1 MTTGNAAPVMTR
13 VPALD
18 GLRAIAMLGV
28 ILHHSFL
35 ATPTNGVRAIDPL
48 VERGLTMFI
57 PLAVDLFFVISGFLI
72 TSILDRTREADHPIR
87 TFYARRAM
95 RIVPLYYGF
104 LLFVVLFLR
113 DLPDQVVGAPGT
125 MTLKFLFLTNIGVA
139 LDLNSVGWLFPHFWT
154 LAIEEQFYLLW
165 PLIILVLPQRFN
177 IRVCLG
183 LMMFSIVARAVLA
196 ANVSLHAGIFLT
208 PGRIDSLAAGSIVAL
223 LYHRRPDSL
232 RRTWSQVMRISGLG
246 LLAAQAIFIPIYIRD
261 AGTAVVFWAGF
272 MPTLATL
279 FFASAVAGL
288 ALKQDAGISPRW
300 LVSPL
305 LRSAAKYSYGMYV
318 FHLPIIV
325 LLGHYGLI
333 TRQASIA
340 GLDLPYRLAFFF
352 FIAALSYAAGLVS
365 WHLYEKPL
373 LKLSPKY
380 RYSTKAPVAGTS
392 IQGAAIPVP

>member
-1 MTTGNAAPVMTR
+1 LSASGPAPAIPR

-35 ATPTNGVRAIDPL
+35 ATPTTGARSIDPL
-48 VERGLTMFI
+48 IERGLTMFI

-72 TSILDRTREADHPIR
+72 TSILDRTRDADHPIR

-95 RIVPLYYGF
+95 RIIPLYYGF
-104 LLFVVLFLR
+104 LLFVVVFLR
-113 DLPDQVVGAPGT
+113 HLPEQTVGSPEE
-125 MTLKFLFLTNIGVA
+125 MVRKFLFLTNIEVA
-139 LDLNSVGWLFPHFWT
+139 LDLRSVGWLFPHFWT

-165 PLIILVLPQRFN
+165 PVIILILPQRFN
-177 IRVCLG
+177 IRVCIA
-183 LMMFSIVARAVLA
+183 LMVFSIIARIVLTST
-196 ANVSLHAGIFLT
+196 VSLHAGIFLT

-223 LYHRRPDSL
+223 LYHRRPEAL
-232 RRTWSQVMRISGLG
+232 RGSWRRFMRVSGAA
-246 LLAAQAIFIPIYIRD
+246 LLAAQAIFIPIYIWNAD
-261 AGTAVVFWAGF
+261 AGSVFWAAF

-288 ALKQDAGISPRW
+288 ALKQELGEAPRSLISRQ
-300 LVSPL
+300 LK
-305 LRSAAKYSYGMYV
+305 SAARYSYGMYV

-325 LLGHYGLI
+325 LLGHFGFV

-340 GLDLPYRLAFFF
+340 GFDTPYRIAFFL
-352 FIAALSYAAGLVS
+352 FIAALSYLAGMAS

-373 LKLSPKY
+373 LKFSPKY
-380 RYSTKAPVAGTS
+380 QYSGRTS
-392 IQGAAIPVP
+392 LTGVSLQRGAIPVP